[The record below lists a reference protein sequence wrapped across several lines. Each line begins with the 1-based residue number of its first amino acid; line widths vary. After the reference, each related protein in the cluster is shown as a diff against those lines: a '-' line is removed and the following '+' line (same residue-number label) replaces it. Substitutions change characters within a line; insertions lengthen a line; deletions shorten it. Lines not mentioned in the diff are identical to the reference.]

1 MAHRKN
7 YVFTALVK
15 DKKNPLE
22 LMAYAIYKADKNEIA
37 ESLNAQQIPAQ
48 AIDEEIKKSHD
59 LVLNSPTIL
68 LNYRVRARALGV
80 ELLKGMKEDIRKEAK
95 QDFVDRFEQLV
106 KTEKSW
112 HHHLGAWITDAV
124 KGVLSTIFVIVIFG
138 GVYSLFLTKEE
149 RTNLYS
155 AAGQSLID
163 VATGEIPVV
172 DKYREEKAKR
182 EREAQEKAAKEQAAK
197 PQN

>member
-1 MAHRKN
+1 MATRKN
-7 YVFTALVK
+7 YVFTALVT
-15 DKKNPLE
+15 DEKNPLE

-37 ESLNAQQIPAQ
+37 ENLAAQQLPSQ
-48 AIDEEIKKSHD
+48 AIDAGIKKIHD
-59 LVLNSPTIL
+59 LVLSSPSIL
-68 LNYRVRARALGV
+68 LNYRVRARTLGV
-80 ELLKGMKEDIRKEAK
+80 ELLKEMKDDIKREAK
-95 QDFVDRFEQLV
+95 DDFIERVEQMV
-106 KTEKSW
+106 KTEMSW
-112 HHHLGAWITDAV
+112 HHHLGSWMTDAV
-124 KGVLSTIFVIVIFG
+124 KGVLSTIFVIIIFG

-182 EREAQEKAAKEQAAK
+182 ERESQERAAKEQAAK